1 MQIVGYPLA
10 FCLTGL
16 LESLSGL
23 LALGYVL
30 DNDDKVLGFARRLP
44 HERDSEVNPGYRAA
58 FLEVAL
64 LHRVGFYLSGQKLV
78 NLLEVGVEVVR
89 MGYVL
94 ESLLQQ
100 LLTTVADYIAEPL
113 VDPQPSSVQ
122 RVVGD
127 ADGCLLEC
135 GPKALFAL
143 PELLFGPLALR
154 SLFCLKH
161 RAPYCRNEPLQPLL
175 QYVVRGAA
183 FEGVDRPLFPQS
195 PGDEN
200 EWDLGT
206 DLLSN
211 L

>member
-10 FCLTGL
+10 FCLTDL

-30 DNDDKVLGFARRLP
+30 GNGDEVLGFARRLP

-89 MGYVL
+89 VSYVL

-100 LLTTVADYIAEPL
+100 LLTTVGDDMAQPWVEP
-113 VDPQPSSVQ
+113 QRASVQ
-122 RVVGD
+122 RIVGD
-127 ADGCLLEC
+127 AGGWVRGC
-135 GPKALFAL
+135 GAKALL
-143 PELLFGPLALR
+143 GRRE
-154 SLFCLKH
+154 CL
-161 RAPYCRNEPLQPLL
+161 
-175 QYVVRGAA
+175 
-183 FEGVDRPLFPQS
+183 
-195 PGDEN
+195 
-200 EWDLGT
+200 
-206 DLLSN
+206 
-211 L
+211 